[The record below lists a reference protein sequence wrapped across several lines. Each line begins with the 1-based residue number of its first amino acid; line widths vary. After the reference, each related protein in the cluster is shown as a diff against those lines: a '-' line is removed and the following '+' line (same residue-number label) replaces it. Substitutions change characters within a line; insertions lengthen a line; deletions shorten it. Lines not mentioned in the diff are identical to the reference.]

1 MESRGRLENIYE
13 LKSSIVAYMQSTP
26 EPTLHGF
33 LEEIALYTELD
44 NLSEG
49 ESYVVLM
56 TIHNAKGL
64 EFDTVFLAG
73 AEEGVFPS
81 LRSAAD
87 SEELEEERRLAYV
100 AMTRAR
106 KKLYITCTRRRM
118 LFGRTTPNPLS
129 RFVREIPEENIN
141 GRQPER
147 PSVRLDSWEGWG
159 DEEMPFTRPNTNRGG
174 FGGYGSGGY
183 SGGYGGSYT
192 AKKAAARPASAPK
205 ASFKL
210 GDSVSHTAFGDGVVT
225 QVTPMGNDALI
236 EVAFTKTGTKR
247 LMANAAAKHMT
258 KK

>member
-1 MESRGRLENIYE
+1 
-13 LKSSIVAYMQSTP
+13 
-26 EPTLHGF
+26 
-33 LEEIALYTELD
+33 
-44 NLSEG
+44 
-49 ESYVVLM
+49 
-56 TIHNAKGL
+56 
-64 EFDTVFLAG
+64 
-73 AEEGVFPS
+73 
-81 LRSAAD
+81 
-87 SEELEEERRLAYV
+87 
-100 AMTRAR
+100 
-106 KKLYITCTRRRM
+106 M